1 MLDHPIIDVA
11 LGLIFFYVVLS
22 LVASAVQEWIAS
34 LWGLRSTN
42 LNAGI
47 KRLVGDEYAR
57 KVYDHPLIKNLAKE
71 NKLPSYIA
79 PQTLSTLLLE
89 LVAKDHGG
97 KSYVEYTAEE
107 FRGVIGKIPD
117 EHPLKG
123 ILEVL
128 VTKGEHATDELKEK
142 LAGWFDEGMIRISGW
157 YKRQVKLIIVFIA
170 AAITIAMN
178 ASTVQMAEEL
188 WRNDAL
194 RTSIAAQ
201 AQAAATQGD
210 LTVLQADNLKNLEM
224 FPIGWSKVPSDA
236 AGWFATVIGWVITVA
251 AISLGAPF
259 WFDLLGKVANLK
271 GSGGKVQPRPESAA
285 KEG

>member
-22 LVASAVQEWIAS
+22 LVASAVQEWISS

-47 KRLVGDEYAR
+47 KRLVGDEYAQ

-79 PQTLSTLLLE
+79 PQTLSTVLLE

-97 KSYVEYTAEE
+97 KSYVEHTAEE
-107 FRGVIGKIPD
+107 FREVIGKIPD

-128 VTKGEHATDELKEK
+128 VTKGEHAADELKGK
-142 LAGWFDEGMIRISGW
+142 LAGWFDEGMTRISGW
-157 YKRQVKLIIVFIA
+157 YKRQVKTIIVFIA

-201 AQAAATQGD
+201 AQAAAVQGD
-210 LTVLQADNLKNLEM
+210 VTVLQADNLKNLEM

-236 AGWFATVIGWVITVA
+236 KGWFATLIGWVITVA

-271 GSGGKVQPRPESAA
+271 GSGGKVQPRPEPAT